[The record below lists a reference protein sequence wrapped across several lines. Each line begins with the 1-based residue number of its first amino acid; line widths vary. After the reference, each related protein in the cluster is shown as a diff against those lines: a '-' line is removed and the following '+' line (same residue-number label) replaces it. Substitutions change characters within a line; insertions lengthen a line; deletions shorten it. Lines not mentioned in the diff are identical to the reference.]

1 MTRAIKMI
9 TVFTFLA
16 PVVFAGAA
24 RGQSD
29 GTTGIATDAEDDGS
43 AAGPPSA
50 PNPVGEPLG
59 LGGDWLGLKPHLASE
74 GIIVSSHYIS
84 EAAWNYTGERR
95 QKVDETGEFNV
106 GAQMKGLIAGV
117 PSGEL
122 GFGIARTHINGRLA
136 RAELLA
142 ERPGQASELELEL
155 HCGFRPFRYLQLRP
169 NLQWV
174 HHAGG
179 NASARGVGV
188 AG

>member
-24 RGQSD
+24 RGQSA

-50 PNPVGEPLG
+50 PNQAGEPVG
-59 LGGDWLGLKPHLASE
+59 LGGDWLGLKPLLASE
-74 GIIVSSHYIS
+74 GIIVGSHYIS
-84 EAAWNYTGERR
+84 EAAWNCTSGRR

-117 PSGEL
+117 PIGEL
-122 GFGIARTHINGRLA
+122 GFGIAPTHINGRLA

-155 HCGFRPFRYLQLRP
+155 HYGFRPLRYLQLRP

-174 HHAGG
+174 HHAVDMPAHAAWAWPG
-179 NASARGVGV
+179 
-188 AG
+188 